1 MNYVEVIC
9 PRCGWHHAAISSA
22 YVSSEDLS
30 CCTKCFNC
38 GASSQDFV
46 LAVGSEGQ
54 SGYTLQPVVVP
65 KRHIERNTQAD
76 AVDLVGRFLARQK

>member
-1 MNYVEVIC
+1 MKYVEVVC

-22 YVSSEDLS
+22 YVSSEDLPRYA
-30 CCTKCFNC
+30 KCFNC
-38 GASSQDFV
+38 GVSSQDFV

-65 KRHIERNTQAD
+65 QPHIERETQAD
-76 AVDLVGRFLARQK
+76 AVSLVGRFFARQR